1 MTTALNTDESGQ
13 TGSNT
18 DLTNSTV
25 TLTGLT
31 GNVTLPGMYGQTAY
45 VAGDPMGTFT
55 ADDLAKA
62 REQEKNKLYPELNRM
77 KDELADIK
85 RRSDEA
91 EAAQELQLAAQNAA
105 LAAQKQA
112 LEEEELSAKE
122 LLAKRELEWTARLEH
137 ETQERERAF
146 ALLEKDREYQE
157 IQNYLRNRLSEESD
171 NIVPELL
178 DLVGGSTADEVEQS
192 IAVMKE
198 KSAQIMMSAQQAST
212 LARQQMTGARVTAP
226 VSGPLDTNSEY
237 NQLTSEAIKDMP
249 MSEFAKLRPKLFSN
263 TNNRGQGLFDR

>member
-13 TGSNT
+13 NGTNT
-18 DLTNSTV
+18 DLTNSTT

-31 GNVTLPGMYGQTAY
+31 GNVTLPGMTGQTAY
-45 VAGDPMGTFT
+45 VAGDPVGTFT

-62 REQEKNKLYPELNRM
+62 REQEKNKLYPELTRM
-77 KDELADIK
+77 KDELAEIK

-91 EAAQELQLAAQNAA
+91 EAAQALQLAAQQAA
-105 LAAQKQA
+105 LEAQKKA

-122 LLAKRELEWTARLEH
+122 LLAKREQEWNERLEH

-237 NQLTSEAIKDMP
+237 NQLTSDAIKDMP